1 MTDAQ
6 SKPRRAAAVPSSD
19 PDAWHTPPA
28 DVLFLHR
35 KMGGLFMLAS
45 QLGANV
51 DVHAIFNRYRE
62 LS

>member
-1 MTDAQ
+1 
-6 SKPRRAAAVPSSD
+6 
-19 PDAWHTPPA
+19 
-28 DVLFLHR
+28 LFLHR